1 MQGSGSLSPHGV
13 LKTNG
18 FSIFRQIEPFGFKN
32 AAPSSNSPW
41 RNEMNAA
48 SQKLLYLSL
57 YLPWRDFDST
67 GILNNIS
74 QMEKQSDMM
83 HLEFRYDF

>member
-1 MQGSGSLSPHGV
+1 
-13 LKTNG
+13 
-18 FSIFRQIEPFGFKN
+18 
-32 AAPSSNSPW
+32 
-41 RNEMNAA
+41 MNAA